1 METEDNIEMDE
12 TAYLLKSPKN
22 AQMLLES
29 LQEVKEGKTVKME
42 LIED

>member
-1 METEDNIEMDE
+1 MDKEDNIEMDE

-22 AQMLLES
+22 AQRLLKS
-29 LQEVKEGKTVKME
+29 LQQAKEGKTVKVE